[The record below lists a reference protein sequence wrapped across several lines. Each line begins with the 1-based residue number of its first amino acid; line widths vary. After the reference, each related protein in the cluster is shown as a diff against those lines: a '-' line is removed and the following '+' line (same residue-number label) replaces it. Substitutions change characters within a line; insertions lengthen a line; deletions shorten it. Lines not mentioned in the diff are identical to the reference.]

1 MKAAIKKS
9 GASRRPTIPM
19 KVDMTGHELAARMT
33 SARKVYTLP
42 LEKLRPSIRIAHRLT
57 GDLKIP
63 KRIILDHELV
73 LILSGK
79 GTLEIKSEAI
89 SFSAGDLLF
98 IPPFTPHSFSPSGGK
113 IEHLAVHF
121 DFAAQFPPFAANLAR
136 RPAYKVRLAQGLAL
150 PQLYKTQPSDSIR
163 SWLLSLV
170 PLFTLGDPLSRLRAE
185 ALLLIV
191 LTTLLQ
197 SAGAKR
203 SKPKGDES
211 INHTLYAR
219 IERAVD
225 YIEHHFAESIT
236 PTDLAHAAGM
246 SVSHFN
252 RLFHRWAAQSPGQFV
267 LNRRVQEARKL
278 LGDVNLSVKEVAVR
292 CGFEDPYY
300 FSKVFRRID
309 GLPPSH
315 FREAQLAG
323 RNRA

>member
-1 MKAAIKKS
+1 
-9 GASRRPTIPM
+9 
-19 KVDMTGHELAARMT
+19 MTGHELASRMST
-33 SARKVYTLP
+33 SRKVYTLP
-42 LEKLRPSIRIAHRLT
+42 LEKLRPSIRIAHRLA
-57 GDLKIP
+57 GVLNIP
-63 KRIILDHELV
+63 RRIILDHELV
-73 LILSGK
+73 LILAGK
-79 GTLEIKSEAI
+79 GTLDIKSEAS
-89 SFSAGDLLF
+89 SFAAGDLLF
-98 IPPFTPHSFSPSGGK
+98 IPPFTPHSFTCREK
-113 IEHLAVHF
+113 IEHVAVHF
-121 DFAAQFPPFAANLAR
+121 DLAAQFPPFAANLAR
-136 RPAYKVRLAQGLAL
+136 RPAYKVRLAQGLIL
-150 PQLYKTQPSDSIR
+150 PQLYKTQPTDSIR
-163 SWLLSLV
+163 SWLLGLV
-170 PLFTLGDPLSRLRAE
+170 PLFTQGDPLSRLRAE
-185 ALLLIV
+185 ALLLNV

-197 SAGAKR
+197 SAGAKNG
-203 SKPKGDES
+203 KPKGDES

-225 YIEHHFAESIT
+225 YIETHFAESIK
-236 PTDLAHAAGM
+236 PTDLARAAGM

-323 RNRA
+323 RGRT